1 MEQNAFLTA
10 ECKIL
15 TILFGWQYVRKIQN
29 LENMHL
35 SKFLKK
41 LQNYVI

>member
-1 MEQNAFLTA
+1 MEQNAFQIA

-15 TILFGWQYVRKIQN
+15 TILFGWQYVCKIQN
-29 LENMHL
+29 LENMHV

-41 LQNYVI
+41 PQNYVI